1 MMPSGVYKREPG
13 KAAAW
18 VLANV
23 GYAGDDCLIYP
34 FSKLADGYGQFGY
47 QGKMHRAH
55 VFMCVHAHGPAPAP
69 GYEVAH
75 NCLKGHTGCCNP
87 RHLEWKTRSANQRDR
102 YVNERKSRKGTPHAR
117 LTPEQVEEIRR
128 LRGIE
133 TQQSLA
139 DRFGVSRTNIIMVQ
153 KGQTWNEKSRPF
165 LSTDDVRQIR
175 LAKGTKPV
183 RQIAEEYG
191 VNETRVWRIIQGISY
206 KHVS

>member
-1 MMPSGVYKREPG
+1 MTYNKG
-13 KAAAW
+13 KGKCASW
-18 VLANV
+18 IFDNV
-23 GYAGDDCLIYP
+23 GYTGDDCLIFPYAR
-34 FSKLADGYGQFGY
+34 LVDGYGQFGY
-47 QGKMHRAH
+47 MGEMKRAH
-55 VFMCVHAHGPAPAP
+55 VFMCELAHGPSPE
-69 GYEVAH
+69 GYEAAH

-153 KGQTWNEKSRPF
+153 KGETWNEKSRPF

-175 LAKGTKPV
+175 FAKGSKPV
-183 RQIAEEYG
+183 RKIAEEYG
-191 VNETRVWRIIQGISY
+191 VSETRVWRILRGISY